1 MLVEHLLPVDRRKE
15 RMLLNVLNAVL
26 AAAETQVWV
35 LGEEALQDR
44 ERVLREMRLVPERW
58 LVLADHRE
66 HLAVALGVERRLLA
80 QQNVQQHAKAPPID
94 CRPMAAIIQH
104 LGSCVPQAV
113 AHVVRNVVLI
123 VVLILVLVVVV
134 VTLTYINRWQCH

>member
-1 MLVEHLLPVDRRKE
+1 MEHLLPVDRRKE

-44 ERVLREMRLVPERW
+44 ERVLREMRLVPERR
-58 LVLADHRE
+58 LVLADHLE

-104 LGSCVPQAV
+104 LGSCVPQAA
-113 AHVVRNVVLI
+113 AHFVSN
-123 VVLILVLVVVV
+123 VVLILVLMCV